1 MRQNTTL
8 PDREDELVIDRQHM
22 PYQLDEGIGYRA
34 RIGLIVLATDQTIEY
49 EFRRLL
55 ALPGVALYESRLDNA
70 PTITPETL
78 QVMERDI
85 PKATALLLPNL
96 PLHVVAY
103 ACTSGAMVI
112 GDDRVRNSI
121 WHARPG
127 VAWTTPM
134 TATFAAFKALGVRR
148 ICFIAP
154 YIDAINRRMRQ
165 YMQAAGVAVPVMG
178 SWNLA
183 DDTTVARIA
192 PQTIRQAALEL
203 GRAAAV
209 DAVFI
214 ACTSL
219 RVVDYLDDLEQDLGK
234 PVTSSN
240 HALAWH
246 CLRLAG
252 YHDPVP
258 GFGSLFTRRLAG
270 ECAPPPARPDT
281 VS

>member
-1 MRQNTTL
+1 MHEATIPPHLDAGLVLDRQNL
-8 PDREDELVIDRQHM
+8 

-49 EFRRLL
+49 EFRRML
-55 ALPGVALYESRLDNA
+55 ALPGVALYESRLYNA

-78 QVMERDI
+78 QAMERDI
-85 PKATALLLPNL
+85 PQATALLLPNM
-96 PLHVVAY
+96 PLDVVAY

-112 GDDRVRNSI
+112 GDGKVRNGI
-121 WHARPG
+121 WEARPG
-127 VAWTTPM
+127 VPWSTPM
-134 TATFAAFKALGVRR
+134 AATFAAFKTLAARR
-148 ICFIAP
+148 ICFITP
-154 YIDAINRRMRQ
+154 YVDEINRGMRRYIQ
-165 YMQAAGVAVPVMG
+165 EAGFEVPVMG

-183 DDTTVARIA
+183 DDTKVARISG
-192 PQTIRQAALEL
+192 QTIRQAVLEL
-203 GRAAAV
+203 GRSDAV
-209 DAVFI
+209 DTVFV

-219 RVVDYLDDLEQDLGK
+219 RVADSLEALEKALGK

-258 GFGSLFTRRLAG
+258 GFGRLFTRPRSG
-270 ECAPPPARPDT
+270 P
-281 VS
+281 

>member
-1 MRQNTTL
+1 MRKATIHSYHD
-8 PDREDELVIDRQHM
+8 DRLLVDRQHM
-22 PYQLDEGIGYRA
+22 AYELDAGIGYRA

-49 EFRRLL
+49 EFRRML
-55 ALPGVALYESRLDNA
+55 ALPGVALYESRLANA

-78 QVMERDI
+78 QAMAQDI

-96 PLHVVAY
+96 PLDVVAY

-112 GDDRVRNSI
+112 GDDHVRAAI
-121 WHARPG
+121 WQVRPG

-134 TATFAAFKALGVRR
+134 AAATAAFKALAARR
-148 ICFIAP
+148 VCFIAP
-154 YIDAINRRMRQ
+154 YMDAINRAMRRCIQ
-165 YMQAAGVAVPVMG
+165 EAGFEVPVMG

-183 DDTTVARIA
+183 DDTEVARIA
-192 PQTIRQAALEL
+192 PSTIRQAVLEL
-203 GRAAAV
+203 GCAETV
-209 DAVFI
+209 DTVFV

-219 RVVDYLDDLEQDLGK
+219 RLADAVEALEQELGK

-252 YHDPVP
+252 YDDRVP
-258 GFGSLFTRRLAG
+258 GFGCLFARRLA
-270 ECAPPPARPDT
+270 E
-281 VS
+281 V